1 MGIEENLKT
10 SFAKVKEDVE
20 GVKDELAFAMKRIS
34 HVETMLSRKAI
45 DDISKGKSK
54 SKKKKGK
61 KR

>member
-1 MGIEENLKT
+1 MGIEENLKA
-10 SFAKVKEDVE
+10 SFAKVKEEIE

-45 DDISKGKSK
+45 KEMSQPEERKR
-54 SKKKKGK
+54 K

>member
-1 MGIEENLKT
+1 MGIEENLKA
-10 SFAKVKEDVE
+10 SFAKVKEEIE

-45 DDISKGKSK
+45 EDISKSG
-54 SKKKKGK
+54 KKKGK